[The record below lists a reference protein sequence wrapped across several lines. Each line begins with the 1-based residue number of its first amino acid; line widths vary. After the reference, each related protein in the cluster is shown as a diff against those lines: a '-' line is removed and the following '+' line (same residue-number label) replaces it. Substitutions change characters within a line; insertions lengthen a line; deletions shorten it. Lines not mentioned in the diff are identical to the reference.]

1 MSEST
6 QEFVQYTREQ
16 LLEKSTELAAILDKL
31 DTCREAKSTAMK
43 DFKKEE
49 SDLSMQARTLAKV
62 IRQKGEFRDRQ
73 RSMFEA
79 DEDADAGEGLATPTE
94 RKRRSDA

>member
-6 QEFVQYTREQ
+6 QEFVPYTRDQ
-16 LLEKSTELAAILDKL
+16 LLEKSTELAAVLDKL
-31 DTCREAKSTAMK
+31 DTVREEKTAAMK
-43 DFKKEE
+43 DFKKSE
-49 SDLSMQARTLAKV
+49 SDLSMQARHLSKV

-73 RSMFEA
+73 RGIFDVE
-79 DEDADAGEGLATPTE
+79 EEDAGEGLATPTE